1 MKKKVLYVAAVLA
14 ALIFIW
20 LGKEDSKPL
29 VLKGTDLNQTAG
41 ISDYTGL
48 IAIDESA
55 AYYGMFAYTDDYV
68 LNKGTYTIRPEYSNT
83 SSDNII
89 EVWDNGTKVAQW
101 SLESTD
107 GVKTAKDYTFT
118 LDKDSQQLHIRI
130 YYQGVGSLI
139 LNTMSLIPQG
149 AFYRDAPYLMV
160 LVILLAVSGI
170 FLASYE
176 KKHPSSRERKVTFL
190 ILAGLCLYSSMPLFI
205 QAFAQADD
213 VCYHL
218 LRIEGLKDGM
228 LDGQF
233 PVVIFP
239 EALAGNGYLNSMYP
253 YLFLYIPAFLRL
265 LGVSLALSY
274 KTLIFLANIATVAV
288 IYKVLKSM
296 TPSRY
301 ACILGTA
308 LYILL
313 PYRFTNIYA
322 RGALG
327 ETLALTFLP
336 LIIGGFYHVL
346 MADKKKWPWLVI
358 GFTGVIESHVLSTA
372 TMAVIFSLCCL
383 LFIRDLLQDKRWL
396 EMVKAAALTV
406 LLNLWFLV
414 PFLYFFLKENLYQKA
429 LDWSGFSE
437 YSINA
442 SFLADTFHTNDYRF
456 LSLGLPVLGC
466 AGICVLKLVC
476 ERSEE
481 KNGKRDKFLTYL
493 FGGACVLTFLVTGYF
508 GSKTLKE
515 LIPAIEPVLRTIQF
529 PWRLLAPAGILFIFA
544 GVIWLSESEVL
555 KPYRNL
561 VFAFL
566 VGVNLLTCLNQP
578 YNQNNFAY
586 KDYDDTTTVGHQDKI
601 IGIPKSD
608 ATVIY
613 PYEWRIDAL
622 MDDKLT
628 SDLQLSDAEKV
639 TVENYEKKGTH
650 GTLTYRTSG
659 EGQYVDFPLQKYL
672 GYAAEDENGEKL
684 EISYGNNYRIR
695 VMLTGDG
702 ESHTVSVRYRQPVI
716 FRLSQA
722 VSLLTLL
729 FCIAL
734 AVRKKER
741 LSRLFR
747 RV

>member
-1 MKKKVLYVAAVLA
+1 M
-14 ALIFIW
+14 
-20 LGKEDSKPL
+20 
-29 VLKGTDLNQTAG
+29 
-41 ISDYTGL
+41 
-48 IAIDESA
+48 
-55 AYYGMFAYTDDYV
+55 
-68 LNKGTYTIRPEYSNT
+68 
-83 SSDNII
+83 
-89 EVWDNGTKVAQW
+89 
-101 SLESTD
+101 
-107 GVKTAKDYTFT
+107 
-118 LDKDSQQLHIRI
+118 
-130 YYQGVGSLI
+130 
-139 LNTMSLIPQG
+139 
-149 AFYRDAPYLMV
+149 
-160 LVILLAVSGI
+160 
-170 FLASYE
+170 
-176 KKHPSSRERKVTFL
+176 
-190 ILAGLCLYSSMPLFI
+190 
-205 QAFAQADD
+205 
-213 VCYHL
+213 
-218 LRIEGLKDGM
+218 
-228 LDGQF
+228 
-233 PVVIFP
+233 
-239 EALAGNGYLNSMYP
+239 
-253 YLFLYIPAFLRL
+253 
-265 LGVSLALSY
+265 
-274 KTLIFLANIATVAV
+274 
-288 IYKVLKSM
+288 
-296 TPSRY
+296 
-301 ACILGTA
+301 
-308 LYILL
+308 
-313 PYRFTNIYA
+313 
-322 RGALG
+322 
-327 ETLALTFLP
+327 
-336 LIIGGFYHVL
+336 
-346 MADKKKWPWLVI
+346 
-358 GFTGVIESHVLSTA
+358 
-372 TMAVIFSLCCL
+372 
-383 LFIRDLLQDKRWL
+383 
-396 EMVKAAALTV
+396 
-406 LLNLWFLV
+406 
-414 PFLYFFLKENLYQKA
+414 
-429 LDWSGFSE
+429 
-437 YSINA
+437 
-442 SFLADTFHTNDYRF
+442 
-456 LSLGLPVLGC
+456 SLGLPVLGC

-476 ERSEE
+476 EKSEE

-741 LSRLFR
+741 LARRFR